1 MSLTIASTDSELDA
15 QIKAILK
22 DERVSPVEFIEFR
35 KRSDDDVAK
44 NKRLA
49 LNDNLRIISNAADIL
64 ADAIKLL
71 TLEARRLDLGVR
83 DNTDPAKNAEKDA
96 EKALLKK
103 AIEAQLAY
111 TVVSYKSTLER
122 L

>member
-22 DERVSPVEFIEFR
+22 DGRISPVEFIEFR